1 MKNIIIS
8 RSLIG
13 AALLCTW
20 ISHGALLI
28 PGANGSDGSLTIRTN
43 TVIDLSKA
51 VTDVWDADN
60 SANAGKGV
68 YDSNKWA
75 IVFKYVDVTV
85 ASNANVTFVNHP
97 SRAPVVWLVSGS
109 VTIDGVVNVSGGGAA
124 VPPANSEPGP
134 GGFRGGTGRYSSGV
148 DAGSGFGLGG
158 GWKLISPDG
167 GTAAQGAS
175 YGSAGGANIP
185 AYGNPSLIPLLG
197 GSGGSGSTR
206 GQPFDFWPIGGGAG
220 GGAILLACRNT
231 VRLTGSIV
239 ADGGRGFDNIGTH
252 YAISSAGSG
261 GGIRLVC
268 SSLEG
273 NGTLSAVGGAADAL
287 PREAGGV
294 GRIRIERV
302 SNANSLKLVPDP
314 SVVDLVEN
322 STALLW
328 PPAFAPEV
336 RVLSIG
342 NTNAPADPRAGF
354 GAVGADVTLPLTQNT
369 PILIETKNV
378 EKASQVLVRLT
389 PRYNVKHSE
398 IAATVQSIIS
408 NDPLII
414 RWSAILPVTP
424 GYSAV
429 QVKVVRP

>member
-1 MKNIIIS
+1 MKTVYFTRVLLGLASILAWAS
-8 RSLIG
+8 H
-13 AALLCTW
+13 AA
-20 ISHGALLI
+20 IVI

-43 TVIDLSKA
+43 TVIDLSQA

-75 IVFKYVDVTV
+75 IVFKYLDVTV

-97 SRAPVVWLVSGS
+97 SRAPVVWLVSGN
-109 VTIDGVVNVSGGGAA
+109 VRIDGVVNISGGVAS
-124 VPPANSEPGP
+124 VPPANAEPGP
-134 GGFRGGTGRYSSGV
+134 GGFRGGTGKYSSGV

-158 GWKLISPDG
+158 GWKFNHPDG
-167 GTAAQGAS
+167 WTVAQGGGF
-175 YGSAGGANIP
+175 GSAGGGQIP
-185 AYGNPSLIPLLG
+185 PYGNPSLIPLLG

-206 GQPFDFWPIGGGAG
+206 GQPNDPFPPIGGGAG
-220 GGAILLACRNT
+220 GGAILVGCRNT
-231 VRLTGSIV
+231 VTLDGVIM
-239 ADGGRGFDNIGTH
+239 ADGGRGFDNLGTRL
-252 YAISSAGSG
+252 AISSAGSG

-268 SSLEG
+268 SSLVG
-273 NGTLSAVGGAADAL
+273 NGTISAVGGAADGS
-287 PREAGGV
+287 REAGGV